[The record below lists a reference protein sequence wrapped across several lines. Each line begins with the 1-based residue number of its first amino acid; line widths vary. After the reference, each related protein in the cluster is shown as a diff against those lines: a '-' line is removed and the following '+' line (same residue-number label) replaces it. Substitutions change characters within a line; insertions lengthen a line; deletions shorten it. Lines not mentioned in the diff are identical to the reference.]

1 MATFY
6 WVGRIN
12 SSAAVPENWSD
23 TSGGASTGSIPGA
36 SDNYVVNNA
45 ADITGSIVGIDII
58 TFPVPHGLAVD
69 STLCVIGETP
79 TDLVQ
84 NHTYYVAAVLS
95 PTDIQIKAT
104 PSGLPMDNL
113 VPGEQVSFSHPLN
126 WNIGSCASLNM
137 APTQATKYVG
147 MTTFGLSCGLNW
159 AILSGFLKCP
169 TAIQLTFT
177 GSATGSP
184 AEADKCY
191 VLIDSGVVWEDGTD
205 PSFQSRDNLTFILAG
220 STAGE
225 HLIAGGQYPRV
236 MLKEDNVSGFF
247 SPRALSTSH
256 IPNPPKVAEFW
267 CLDIGAEFRPTAAV
281 HTTQFEDSKRVFA
294 ILPNNV
300 AGAST
305 PFTNSKPTFDGGM
318 ATWQFYGTASA
329 GWPLPI
335 TGMVQAYG
343 APVLPATSYTAKFH
357 SIEIK
362 TLKSGYRMYIGQNHI
377 LKCNQFSVLDGANF
391 YATGIIASEV
401 HLVKRPVIR
410 GSWDFKQV
418 ADGIYRSHDSAC
430 LPVVAGGTGNQVVPD
445 NALLVGNQQNSL
457 NILNPGSNTQV
468 LTMVGGS
475 PQWAAASGGG
485 GGGSGEANQN
495 AFSNVAV
502 AGQSTVEA
510 DTATDTLT
518 LVGSG
523 ATSITT
529 TAGTDTITITSTD
542 TNTQL
547 TDGQIA
553 AMGYIKTDTNTQ
565 LSQEQVEDY
574 INGLLTAGSNISLTY
589 DDAAG
594 TLTIAATDTNTQLS
608 TEDVQDIVGAMV
620 SGNTETNIAVTY
632 DDAGGKLNFEST
644 DTDTNTQLSQ
654 EQVEDYVNGVIV
666 AGSNISKTYDDAAG
680 TLTIAA
686 TDTNTQL
693 STEQVQDI
701 VGAMFSSN
709 TETGITATYQD
720 ADGTIDLVVTGFG
733 GGGSSTFI
741 DLLDTPILYDGSAGK
756 FVAVNSSEDALEF
769 VTAPSGG
776 GGGGAID
783 NHWEVITPGATA
795 TASSGKTD
803 ILFRVVPDGSGSGH
817 LIPNMGSD
825 CTITVHNYERDPA
838 PIGFT
843 EGVLYH
849 PMTGGP
855 HPDWEL
861 APNSMFS
868 AVYITNFD
876 GGGTNGYFHHS
887 EENFGRDPTQ
897 PALMPL

>member
-12 SSAAVPENWSD
+12 DSASLAENWSD
-23 TSGGASTGSIPGA
+23 TSGGAPTGSTPG
-36 SDNYVVNNA
+36 SGDNYVVDNG
-45 ADITGSIVGIDII
+45 ADITGSIVGIDTI

-69 STLCVIGETP
+69 STLCVIGEAP
-79 TDLVQ
+79 TSLTL
-84 NHTYYVAAVLS
+84 NTYYYVAAVLS
-95 PTDIQIKAT
+95 PTDIQIKLLGGVAIDT
-104 PSGLPMDNL
+104 L
-113 VPGEQVSFSHPLN
+113 VPEESVSFTHPLF
-126 WNIGSCASLNM
+126 WNKGSCASLNM

-147 MTTFGLSCGLNW
+147 MTTFTTPCNLNW
-159 AILSGFLKCP
+159 AILSGLLKCP
-169 TAIQLTFT
+169 TATDFTFA

-191 VLIDSGVVWEDGTD
+191 VLIDSAVVWESGSD
-205 PSFQSRDNLTFILAG
+205 PTQQSRNNLTFILAG
-220 STAGE
+220 TTAGE
-225 HLIAGGQYPRV
+225 HLIAGGKHPRV
-236 MLKEDNVSGFF
+236 ELKADNVSAFF

-256 IPNPPKVAEFW
+256 IPNPPKVTEFW
-267 CLDIGAEFRPTAAV
+267 SFAINGIDFRPTAAV

-300 AGAST
+300 AGGST
-305 PFTNSKPTFDGGM
+305 PFKNTQSSFDGGM
-318 ATWQFYGTASA
+318 ATWQFYAKENA

-335 TGMVQAYG
+335 TGMTQNYG
-343 APVLPATSYTAKFH
+343 APVLPASSYTAKFH

-362 TLKSGYRMYIGQNHI
+362 ALAPGHRMYIGQNHI

-391 YATGIIASEV
+391 YAAGIVASEV

-445 NALLVGNQQNSL
+445 SALLVGNGQNSL

-529 TAGTDTITITSTD
+529 TAGTDTVTITSTD

-547 TDGQIA
+547 SDGDIA

-574 INGLLTAGSNISLTY
+574 IDGLLTAGSNISLTY
-589 DDAAG
+589 DDGAG
-594 TLTIAATDTNTQLS
+594 TLTIAATDTNTQL
-608 TEDVQDIVGAMV
+608 T
-620 SGNTETNIAVTY
+620 
-632 DDAGGKLNFEST
+632 
-644 DTDTNTQLSQ
+644 Q
-654 EQVEDYVNGVIV
+654 EQVEDYVNGLIV

-693 STEQVQDI
+693 TTEQVQDI
-701 VGAMFSSN
+701 VGAMFSAGLDVGIISTYN
-709 TETGITATYQD
+709 DATGQIELAS
-720 ADGTIDLVVTGFG
+720 LG
-733 GGGSSTFI
+733 GGGGASTFL
-741 DLLDTPILYDGSAGK
+741 DLTDTPPLYDGSPGK
-756 FVAVNSSEDALEF
+756 FVAVKADISGLEF
-769 VTAPSGG
+769 VDPPSGG
-776 GGGGAID
+776 GGGAVD
-783 NHWEVITPGATA
+783 NHWELVGPGGTA
-795 TASSGKTD
+795 TASSGKTE
-803 ILFRVVPDGSGSGH
+803 IVFLVNPDGSGAPH

-825 CTITVHNYERDPA
+825 CTITVHNYQRDPA

-849 PMTGGP
+849 PMMGGP

-868 AVYITNFD
+868 AVFITDYD
-876 GGGTNGYFHHS
+876 GGGTNAYFMHS
-887 EENFGRDPTQ
+887 EENFGRRPSD